1 MDGGLD
7 AAERALVERIADRRE
22 EIVALTRELIG
33 FDTTSRAGIDQP
45 AREEAALQQALAD
58 RLRAAGAEIDLWE
71 PAPEDVTDH
80 PLSVPGI
87 AFDGRPQLAA
97 TLRGTRRWRVRCC
110 STGTSTSS
118 PPGARRAGRPTRSTP
133 RWSTGTSSAAARAT

>member
-33 FDTTSRAGIDQP
+33 FDTTSRAGIDEP

-58 RLRAAGAEIDLWE
+58 PDLYSRDPERFNAAGSAL
-71 PAPEDVTDH
+71 
-80 PLSVPGI
+80 
-87 AFDGRPQLAA
+87 
-97 TLRGTRRWRVRCC
+97 
-110 STGTSTSS
+110 
-118 PPGARRAGRPTRSTP
+118 
-133 RWSTGTSSAAARAT
+133 AAARAELTEAEDQWLTLEMLREEIEGG